1 MNMKVSH
8 LDSTSGVDL
17 DRNQKMFDRIKE
29 VKASYK
35 TDLSDAIRQQLEEVA
50 REEPKETRDAVRVA
64 LLKVH
69 ERITNLIF

>member
-8 LDSTSGVDL
+8 LDNTSGVDL